1 MTKGEGYAFPF
12 LLCTP
17 NDPAKEVR
25 RVAVRIQTI
34 EPGSAAEQL
43 GLRPGDQLLA
53 VDDNPIN
60 DTLDYQFYTDSPSFH
75 LKAEV
80 AGAVQEWD
88 VRRDAAAPFGCDFE
102 TYLGDKKHAC
112 SNHCMF
118 CFIDQLP
125 PGMRESLYFKDDDE
139 RLSFLF
145 GNYITMTNMQDHE
158 IDRIIKMHISP
169 INISVHTT
177 NPQLRVRML
186 ANKRGGET
194 LRYLDRLVEGG
205 IAVNCQLVLCR
216 GVNDGDELRRTLE
229 DLLRLTP
236 MVQSIAAVPCGV
248 TAYRKNLYPQVPYD
262 AASSAE
268 VLDILE
274 EYGARCKAKNGVRI
288 IYPSDE
294 WYLNAG
300 RPIPPTEFY
309 EDFAQ
314 LENGVGMW
322 RLFEDEFR
330 AELARPHRVY
340 GSKKLDVV
348 TGTLAAPLITAMMDE
363 LHRQYPMIE
372 VTVHPIQNNFFGG
385 NVSVAGLVT
394 ATDIIAQCR
403 GRLQSGTL
411 GVPEVMLRS
420 ERDMFLDS
428 VTVEQLAQELGV
440 KVEILPSGGGDEARA
455 LLKSGLHI
463 ARRRHS

>member
-1 MTKGEGYAFPF
+1 MAIK
-12 LLCTP
+12 
-17 NDPAKEVR
+17 
-25 RVAVRIQTI
+25 IQTV
-34 EPGSAAEQL
+34 EPGSPAQQL
-43 GLRPGDQLLA
+43 GLGPGDELLS
-53 VDDNPIN
+53 VDGNPLN
-60 DTLDYQFYTDSPSFH
+60 DTLDYEFYTDSFSFH
-75 LKAEV
+75 LTARIQ
-80 AGAVQEWD
+80 GAVQEWD
-88 VRRDAAAPFGCDFE
+88 VHREARGPFGCDFA
-102 TYLGDKKHAC
+102 TYLGDEKHSC

-186 ANKRGGET
+186 ANRRGGET
-194 LRYLDRLVEGG
+194 LKYLDRLVEGG
-205 IAVNCQLVLCR
+205 IEVNCQLVLCR
-216 GVNDGDELRRTLE
+216 GVNDGDELRRTLT
-229 DLLRLTP
+229 DLLKLTP
-236 MVQSIAAVPCGV
+236 MVQSIAAVPCGI
-248 TAYRKNLYPQVPYD
+248 TDYRKNLYPQVPYD

-268 VLDILE
+268 VIDILE
-274 EYGARCKAKNGVRI
+274 EFGDECKARHGKRI

-300 RPIPPTEFY
+300 RPLPPAEFY
-309 EDFAQ
+309 EDYAQ

-322 RLFEDEFR
+322 RLFEQEFL
-330 AELARPHRVY
+330 AELDKPHRIY
-340 GSKKLDVV
+340 GSKKMDVV
-348 TGTLAAPLITAMMDE
+348 TGTLAAPLIEAMMAE

-372 VTVHPIQNNFFGG
+372 VTVHPIQNKFFGG

-394 ATDIIAQCR
+394 ATDILAQCK
-403 GRLQSGTL
+403 GKLQSNVL

-428 VTVEQLAQELGV
+428 VTVDELAQQLGV
-440 KVEILPSGGGDEARA
+440 KIEILPSGGGDEARA
-455 LLKSGLHI
+455 LLRSGLHI
-463 ARRRHS
+463 ARRRRE

>member
-1 MTKGEGYAFPF
+1 MAIK
-12 LLCTP
+12 
-17 NDPAKEVR
+17 
-25 RVAVRIQTI
+25 IQTV
-34 EPGSAAEQL
+34 EPGSPAQQL
-43 GLRPGDQLLA
+43 GLGPGDELLS
-53 VDDNPIN
+53 VDGNPLN
-60 DTLDYQFYTDSPSFH
+60 DTLDYEFYTDSSSFH
-75 LKAEV
+75 LKARIQ
-80 AGAVQEWD
+80 GAVQEWD
-88 VRRDAAAPFGCDFE
+88 VHREARGPFGCDFA
-102 TYLGDKKHAC
+102 TYLGDEKHSC

-186 ANKRGGET
+186 ANRRGGET
-194 LRYLDRLVEGG
+194 LKYLDRLVEGG
-205 IAVNCQLVLCR
+205 IEVNCQLVLCR
-216 GVNDGDELRRTLE
+216 GVNDGDELRRTLT
-229 DLLRLTP
+229 DLLKLTP
-236 MVQSIAAVPCGV
+236 MVQSIAAVPCGI
-248 TAYRKNLYPQVPYD
+248 TDYRKNLYPQVPYD

-268 VLDILE
+268 VIDILE
-274 EYGARCKAKNGVRI
+274 EFGDECKARHGKRI

-300 RPIPPTEFY
+300 RPLPPAEFY
-309 EDFAQ
+309 EDYAQ

-322 RLFEDEFR
+322 RLFEQEFL
-330 AELARPHRVY
+330 AELDKPHRVY
-340 GSKKLDVV
+340 GSKKMDVV
-348 TGTLAAPLITAMMDE
+348 TGTLAAPLIEAMMAE

-372 VTVHPIQNNFFGG
+372 VTVHPIQNKFFGG

-394 ATDIIAQCR
+394 ATDILAQCK
-403 GRLQSGTL
+403 GKLQSSVL

-428 VTVEQLAQELGV
+428 VTVDELAQQLGV
-440 KVEILPSGGGDEARA
+440 KIEILPSGGGDEARA
-455 LLKSGLHI
+455 LLRSGLHI
-463 ARRRHS
+463 ARRRRE

>member
-1 MTKGEGYAFPF
+1 MAIK
-12 LLCTP
+12 
-17 NDPAKEVR
+17 
-25 RVAVRIQTI
+25 IQTV
-34 EPGSAAEQL
+34 EPGSPAQQL
-43 GLRPGDQLLA
+43 GLGPGDELLS
-53 VDDNPIN
+53 VDGNPLN
-60 DTLDYQFYTDSPSFH
+60 DTLDYEFYTDSSSFH
-75 LKAEV
+75 LKARIQ
-80 AGAVQEWD
+80 GAVQEWD
-88 VRRDAAAPFGCDFE
+88 VHREARGPFGCDFA
-102 TYLGDKKHAC
+102 TYLGDEKHSC

-186 ANKRGGET
+186 ANRRGGET
-194 LRYLDRLVEGG
+194 LKYLDRLVEGG
-205 IAVNCQLVLCR
+205 IEVNCQLVLCR
-216 GVNDGDELRRTLE
+216 GINDGDELRRTLT
-229 DLLRLTP
+229 DLLKLTP
-236 MVQSIAAVPCGV
+236 MVQSIAAVPCGI
-248 TAYRKNLYPQVPYD
+248 TDYRKNLYPQVPYD

-268 VLDILE
+268 VIDILE
-274 EYGARCKAKNGVRI
+274 EFGDECKARHGKRI

-300 RPIPPTEFY
+300 RPLPPAEFY
-309 EDFAQ
+309 EDYAQ

-322 RLFEDEFR
+322 RLFEQEFL
-330 AELARPHRVY
+330 AELDKPHRIY
-340 GSKKLDVV
+340 GSKKMDVV
-348 TGTLAAPLITAMMDE
+348 TGTLAAPLIEAMMAE

-372 VTVHPIQNNFFGG
+372 VTVHPIQNKFFGG

-394 ATDIIAQCR
+394 ATDILAQCK
-403 GRLQSGTL
+403 GKLQSSVL

-428 VTVEQLAQELGV
+428 VTVDELAQQLGV
-440 KVEILPSGGGDEARA
+440 KIEILPSGGGDEARA
-455 LLKSGLHI
+455 LLRSGLHI
-463 ARRRHS
+463 ARRRRE

>member
-1 MTKGEGYAFPF
+1 MAIK
-12 LLCTP
+12 
-17 NDPAKEVR
+17 
-25 RVAVRIQTI
+25 IQTV
-34 EPGSAAEQL
+34 EPGSPAQQL
-43 GLRPGDQLLA
+43 GLGPGDELLS
-53 VDDNPIN
+53 VDGNPLN
-60 DTLDYQFYTDSPSFH
+60 DTLDYEFYTDSSSFH
-75 LKAEV
+75 LKARIQ
-80 AGAVQEWD
+80 GAVQEWD
-88 VRRDAAAPFGCDFE
+88 VHREARGPFGCDFA
-102 TYLGDKKHAC
+102 TYLGDEKHSC

-186 ANKRGGET
+186 ANRRGGET
-194 LRYLDRLVEGG
+194 LKYLDRLVEGG
-205 IAVNCQLVLCR
+205 IEVNCQLVLCR
-216 GVNDGDELRRTLE
+216 GINDGDELRRTLT
-229 DLLRLTP
+229 DLLKLTP
-236 MVQSIAAVPCGV
+236 MVQSIAAVPCGI
-248 TAYRKNLYPQVPYD
+248 TDYRKNLYPQVPYD

-268 VLDILE
+268 VIDILE
-274 EYGARCKAKNGVRI
+274 EFGDECKARYGKRI

-300 RPIPPTEFY
+300 RPLPPAEFY
-309 EDFAQ
+309 EDYAQ

-322 RLFEDEFR
+322 RLFEQEFL
-330 AELARPHRVY
+330 AELDKPHRVY
-340 GSKKLDVV
+340 GSKKMDVV
-348 TGTLAAPLITAMMDE
+348 TGTLAAPLIEAMMAE

-372 VTVHPIQNNFFGG
+372 VTVHPIQNKFFGG

-394 ATDIIAQCR
+394 ATDILAQCK
-403 GRLQSGTL
+403 GKLQSNVL

-428 VTVEQLAQELGV
+428 VTVDELAQQLGV
-440 KVEILPSGGGDEARA
+440 KIEILPSGGGDEARA
-455 LLKSGLHI
+455 LLRSGLHI
-463 ARRRHS
+463 ARRRRE

>member
-1 MTKGEGYAFPF
+1 MAIK
-12 LLCTP
+12 
-17 NDPAKEVR
+17 
-25 RVAVRIQTI
+25 IQTV
-34 EPGSAAEQL
+34 EPGSPAQQL
-43 GLRPGDQLLA
+43 GLGPGDELLS
-53 VDDNPIN
+53 VDGNPLN
-60 DTLDYQFYTDSPSFH
+60 DTLDYEFYTDSSSFH
-75 LKAEV
+75 LKARIQ
-80 AGAVQEWD
+80 GAVQEWD
-88 VRRDAAAPFGCDFE
+88 VHREARGPFGCDFA
-102 TYLGDKKHAC
+102 TYLGDEKHSC

-186 ANKRGGET
+186 ANRRGGET
-194 LRYLDRLVEGG
+194 LKYLDRLVEGG
-205 IAVNCQLVLCR
+205 IEVNCQLVLCR
-216 GVNDGDELRRTLE
+216 GINDGDELRRTLT
-229 DLLRLTP
+229 DLLKLTP
-236 MVQSIAAVPCGV
+236 MVQSIAAVPCGI
-248 TAYRKNLYPQVPYD
+248 TDYRKNLYPQVPYD

-268 VLDILE
+268 VIDILE
-274 EYGARCKAKNGVRI
+274 EFGDECKARHGKRI

-300 RPIPPTEFY
+300 RPLPPAEFY
-309 EDFAQ
+309 EDYAQ

-322 RLFEDEFR
+322 RLFEQEFL
-330 AELARPHRVY
+330 AELDKPHRVY
-340 GSKKLDVV
+340 GSKKMDVV
-348 TGTLAAPLITAMMDE
+348 TGTLAAPLIGAMMAE

-372 VTVHPIQNNFFGG
+372 VTVHPIQNKFFGG

-394 ATDIIAQCR
+394 ATDILAQCK
-403 GRLQSGTL
+403 GKLQSSVL

-428 VTVEQLAQELGV
+428 VTVDELAQQLGV
-440 KVEILPSGGGDEARA
+440 KIEILPSGGGDEARA
-455 LLKSGLHI
+455 LLRSGLHI
-463 ARRRHS
+463 ARRRRE

>member
-1 MTKGEGYAFPF
+1 MAIK
-12 LLCTP
+12 
-17 NDPAKEVR
+17 
-25 RVAVRIQTI
+25 IQTV
-34 EPGSAAEQL
+34 EPGSPAQQL
-43 GLRPGDQLLA
+43 GLGPGDELLS
-53 VDDNPIN
+53 VDGNPLN
-60 DTLDYQFYTDSPSFH
+60 DTLDYEFYTDSSSFH
-75 LKAEV
+75 LKARIQ
-80 AGAVQEWD
+80 GAVQEWD
-88 VRRDAAAPFGCDFE
+88 VHREARGPFGCDFA
-102 TYLGDKKHAC
+102 TYLGDEKHSC

-186 ANKRGGET
+186 ANRRGGET
-194 LRYLDRLVEGG
+194 LKYLDRLVEGG
-205 IAVNCQLVLCR
+205 IEVNCQLVLCR
-216 GVNDGDELRRTLE
+216 GVNDGDELRRTLT
-229 DLLRLTP
+229 DLLKLTP
-236 MVQSIAAVPCGV
+236 MVQSIAAVPCGI
-248 TAYRKNLYPQVPYD
+248 TDYRKNLYPQVPYD

-268 VLDILE
+268 VIDILE
-274 EYGARCKAKNGVRI
+274 EFGDECKARHGKRI

-300 RPIPPTEFY
+300 RPLPPAEFY
-309 EDFAQ
+309 EDYAQ

-322 RLFEDEFR
+322 RLFEQEFL
-330 AELARPHRVY
+330 AELDKPHRVY
-340 GSKKLDVV
+340 GSKKMDVV
-348 TGTLAAPLITAMMDE
+348 TGTLAAPLIEAMMAE

-372 VTVHPIQNNFFGG
+372 VTVHPIQNKFFGG

-394 ATDIIAQCR
+394 ATDILAQCK
-403 GRLQSGTL
+403 GKLHSNVL

-428 VTVEQLAQELGV
+428 VTVDELAQQLGV
-440 KVEILPSGGGDEARA
+440 KIEILPSGGGDEARA
-455 LLKSGLHI
+455 LLRSGLHI
-463 ARRRHS
+463 ARRRRE

>member
-1 MTKGEGYAFPF
+1 MAIK
-12 LLCTP
+12 
-17 NDPAKEVR
+17 
-25 RVAVRIQTI
+25 IQTV
-34 EPGSAAEQL
+34 EPGSPAQQL
-43 GLRPGDQLLA
+43 GLGPGDELLS
-53 VDDNPIN
+53 VDGNPLN
-60 DTLDYQFYTDSPSFH
+60 DTLDYEFYTDSSSFH
-75 LKAEV
+75 LKARIQ
-80 AGAVQEWD
+80 GAVQEWD
-88 VRRDAAAPFGCDFE
+88 VHREARGPFGCDFA
-102 TYLGDKKHAC
+102 TYLGDEKHSC

-177 NPQLRVRML
+177 NPQLRIRML
-186 ANKRGGET
+186 ANRRGGET
-194 LRYLDRLVEGG
+194 LKYLDRLVEGG
-205 IAVNCQLVLCR
+205 IEVNCQLVLCR
-216 GVNDGDELRRTLE
+216 GVNDGDELRRTLT
-229 DLLRLTP
+229 DLLKLTP
-236 MVQSIAAVPCGV
+236 MVQSIAAVPCGI
-248 TAYRKNLYPQVPYD
+248 TDYRKNLYPQVPYD

-268 VLDILE
+268 VIDILE
-274 EYGARCKAKNGVRI
+274 EFGDECKARHGKRI

-300 RPIPPTEFY
+300 RPLPPAEFY
-309 EDFAQ
+309 EDYAQ

-322 RLFEDEFR
+322 RLFEQEFL
-330 AELARPHRVY
+330 AELDKPHRIY
-340 GSKKLDVV
+340 GSKKMDVV
-348 TGTLAAPLITAMMDE
+348 TGTLAAPLIEAMMAE

-372 VTVHPIQNNFFGG
+372 VTVHPIQNKFFGG

-394 ATDIIAQCR
+394 ATDILAQCK
-403 GRLQSGTL
+403 GKLQSNVL

-428 VTVEQLAQELGV
+428 VTVDELAQQLGV
-440 KVEILPSGGGDEARA
+440 KIEILPSGGGDEARA
-455 LLKSGLHI
+455 LLRSGLHI
-463 ARRRHS
+463 ARRRRE

>member
-1 MTKGEGYAFPF
+1 MAIK
-12 LLCTP
+12 
-17 NDPAKEVR
+17 
-25 RVAVRIQTI
+25 IQTV
-34 EPGSAAEQL
+34 EPGSPAQQL
-43 GLRPGDQLLA
+43 GLGPGDELLS
-53 VDDNPIN
+53 VDGNPLN
-60 DTLDYQFYTDSPSFH
+60 DTLDYEFYTDSSSFH
-75 LKAEV
+75 LKARIQ
-80 AGAVQEWD
+80 GAVQEWD
-88 VRRDAAAPFGCDFE
+88 VHREARGPFGCDFA
-102 TYLGDKKHAC
+102 TYLGDEKHSC

-177 NPQLRVRML
+177 NPQLRIRML
-186 ANKRGGET
+186 ANRRGGET
-194 LRYLDRLVEGG
+194 LKYLDRLVEGG
-205 IAVNCQLVLCR
+205 IEVNCQLVLCR
-216 GVNDGDELRRTLE
+216 GVNDGDELRRTLT
-229 DLLRLTP
+229 DLLKLTP
-236 MVQSIAAVPCGV
+236 MVQSIAAVPCGI
-248 TAYRKNLYPQVPYD
+248 TDYRKNLYPQVPYD

-268 VLDILE
+268 VIDILE
-274 EYGARCKAKNGVRI
+274 EFGDECKARHGKRI

-300 RPIPPTEFY
+300 RPLPPAEFY
-309 EDFAQ
+309 EDYAQ

-322 RLFEDEFR
+322 RLFEQEFL
-330 AELARPHRVY
+330 AELDKPHRIY
-340 GSKKLDVV
+340 GSKKMDVV
-348 TGTLAAPLITAMMDE
+348 TGTLAAPLIEAMMAE

-372 VTVHPIQNNFFGG
+372 VTVHPIQNKFFGG

-394 ATDIIAQCR
+394 ATDILAQCK
-403 GRLQSGTL
+403 GKLQSSVL

-428 VTVEQLAQELGV
+428 VTVDELAQQLGV
-440 KVEILPSGGGDEARA
+440 KIEILPSGGGDEARA
-455 LLKSGLHI
+455 LLRSGLHI
-463 ARRRHS
+463 ARRRRE

>member
-1 MTKGEGYAFPF
+1 MAIK
-12 LLCTP
+12 
-17 NDPAKEVR
+17 
-25 RVAVRIQTI
+25 IQTV
-34 EPGSAAEQL
+34 EPGSPAQQL
-43 GLRPGDQLLA
+43 GLGPGDELLS
-53 VDDNPIN
+53 VDGNPLN
-60 DTLDYQFYTDSPSFH
+60 DTLDYEFYTDSSSFH
-75 LKAEV
+75 LKARIQ
-80 AGAVQEWD
+80 GAVQEWD
-88 VRRDAAAPFGCDFE
+88 VHREARGPFGCDFA
-102 TYLGDKKHAC
+102 TYLGDEKHSC

-145 GNYITMTNMQDHE
+145 GNYITMTNMQDRE

-186 ANKRGGET
+186 ANRRGGET
-194 LRYLDRLVEGG
+194 LKYLDRLVEGG
-205 IAVNCQLVLCR
+205 IEVNCQLVLCR
-216 GVNDGDELRRTLE
+216 GINDGDELRRTLT
-229 DLLRLTP
+229 DLLKLTP
-236 MVQSIAAVPCGV
+236 MVQSIAAVPCGI
-248 TAYRKNLYPQVPYD
+248 TDYRKNLYPQVPYD

-268 VLDILE
+268 VIDILE
-274 EYGARCKAKNGVRI
+274 EFGDECKARHGKRI

-300 RPIPPTEFY
+300 RPLPPAEFY
-309 EDFAQ
+309 EDYAQ

-322 RLFEDEFR
+322 RLFEQEFL
-330 AELARPHRVY
+330 AELDKPHRIY
-340 GSKKLDVV
+340 GSKKMDVV
-348 TGTLAAPLITAMMDE
+348 TGTLAAPLIEAMMAE

-372 VTVHPIQNNFFGG
+372 VTVHPIQNKFFGG

-394 ATDIIAQCR
+394 ATDILAQCK
-403 GRLQSGTL
+403 GKLQSSVL

-428 VTVEQLAQELGV
+428 VTVDELAQQLGV
-440 KVEILPSGGGDEARA
+440 KIEILPSGGGDEARA
-455 LLKSGLHI
+455 LLRSGLHI
-463 ARRRHS
+463 ARRRRE

>member
-1 MTKGEGYAFPF
+1 MAIK
-12 LLCTP
+12 
-17 NDPAKEVR
+17 
-25 RVAVRIQTI
+25 IQTV
-34 EPGSAAEQL
+34 EPGSPAQQL
-43 GLRPGDQLLA
+43 GLGPGDELLS
-53 VDDNPIN
+53 VDGNPLN
-60 DTLDYQFYTDSPSFH
+60 DTLDYEFYTDSSSFH
-75 LKAEV
+75 LKARIQ
-80 AGAVQEWD
+80 GAVQEWD
-88 VRRDAAAPFGCDFE
+88 VRREARGPFGCDFA
-102 TYLGDKKHAC
+102 TYLGDEKHSCA
-112 SNHCMF
+112 NHCMF

-186 ANKRGGET
+186 ANRRGGET
-194 LRYLDRLVEGG
+194 LKYLDRLVEGG
-205 IAVNCQLVLCR
+205 IEVNCQLVLCR
-216 GVNDGDELRRTLE
+216 GINDGDELRRTLT
-229 DLLRLTP
+229 DLLKLTP
-236 MVQSIAAVPCGV
+236 MVQSIAAVPCGI
-248 TAYRKNLYPQVPYD
+248 TDYRKNLYPQVPYD

-268 VLDILE
+268 VIDILE
-274 EYGARCKAKNGVRI
+274 EFGDECKARHGKRI

-300 RPIPPTEFY
+300 RPLPPAEFY
-309 EDFAQ
+309 EDYAQ

-322 RLFEDEFR
+322 RLFEQEFL
-330 AELARPHRVY
+330 AELDKPHRVY
-340 GSKKLDVV
+340 GSKKMDVV
-348 TGTLAAPLITAMMDE
+348 TGTLAAPLIEAMMAE

-372 VTVHPIQNNFFGG
+372 VTVHPIQNKFFGG

-394 ATDIIAQCR
+394 ATDILAQCK
-403 GRLQSGTL
+403 GKLQSSVL

-428 VTVEQLAQELGV
+428 VTVDELAQQLGV
-440 KVEILPSGGGDEARA
+440 KIEILPSGGGDEARA
-455 LLKSGLHI
+455 LLRSGLHI
-463 ARRRHS
+463 ARRRRE

>member
-1 MTKGEGYAFPF
+1 MAIK
-12 LLCTP
+12 
-17 NDPAKEVR
+17 
-25 RVAVRIQTI
+25 IQTV
-34 EPGSAAEQL
+34 EPGSPAQQL
-43 GLRPGDQLLA
+43 GLGPGDELLS
-53 VDDNPIN
+53 VDGNPLN
-60 DTLDYQFYTDSPSFH
+60 DTLDYEFYTDSSSFH
-75 LKAEV
+75 LKARIQ
-80 AGAVQEWD
+80 GAVQEWD
-88 VRRDAAAPFGCDFE
+88 VHREARGPFGCDFA
-102 TYLGDKKHAC
+102 TYLGDEKHSC

-186 ANKRGGET
+186 ANRRGGET
-194 LRYLDRLVEGG
+194 LKYLDRLVEGG
-205 IAVNCQLVLCR
+205 IEVNCQLVLCR
-216 GVNDGDELRRTLE
+216 GINDGDELRRTLT
-229 DLLRLTP
+229 DLLKLTP
-236 MVQSIAAVPCGV
+236 MVQSIAAVPCGI
-248 TAYRKNLYPQVPYD
+248 TDYRKNLYPQVPYD

-268 VLDILE
+268 VIDILE
-274 EYGARCKAKNGVRI
+274 EFGDECKARHGKRI

-300 RPIPPTEFY
+300 RPLPPAEFY
-309 EDFAQ
+309 EDYAQ

-322 RLFEDEFR
+322 RLFEQEFL
-330 AELARPHRVY
+330 AELDKPHRVY
-340 GSKKLDVV
+340 GSKKMDVV
-348 TGTLAAPLITAMMDE
+348 TGTLAAPLIEAMMAE

-372 VTVHPIQNNFFGG
+372 VTVHPIQNKFFGG

-394 ATDIIAQCR
+394 ATDILAQCK
-403 GRLQSGTL
+403 GKLQSSVL

-428 VTVEQLAQELGV
+428 VTVGELAQQLGV
-440 KVEILPSGGGDEARA
+440 KIEILPSGGGDEARA
-455 LLKSGLHI
+455 LLRSGLHI
-463 ARRRHS
+463 ARRRRE

>member
-1 MTKGEGYAFPF
+1 MAIK
-12 LLCTP
+12 
-17 NDPAKEVR
+17 
-25 RVAVRIQTI
+25 IQTV
-34 EPGSAAEQL
+34 EPGSPAQQL
-43 GLRPGDQLLA
+43 GLGPGDELLS
-53 VDDNPIN
+53 VDGNPLN
-60 DTLDYQFYTDSPSFH
+60 DTLDYEFYTDSSSFH
-75 LKAEV
+75 LKARIQ
-80 AGAVQEWD
+80 GAVQEWD
-88 VRRDAAAPFGCDFE
+88 VHREARGPFGCDFA
-102 TYLGDKKHAC
+102 TYLGDEKHSC

-186 ANKRGGET
+186 ANRRGGET
-194 LRYLDRLVEGG
+194 LKYLDRLVEGG
-205 IAVNCQLVLCR
+205 IEVNCQLVLCR
-216 GVNDGDELRRTLE
+216 GINDGDELRRTLT
-229 DLLRLTP
+229 DLLKLTP
-236 MVQSIAAVPCGV
+236 MVQSIAAVPCGI
-248 TAYRKNLYPQVPYD
+248 TDYRKNLYPQVPYD

-268 VLDILE
+268 VIDILE
-274 EYGARCKAKNGVRI
+274 EFGDECKARHGNRI

-300 RPIPPTEFY
+300 RPLPPAEFY
-309 EDFAQ
+309 EDYAQ

-322 RLFEDEFR
+322 RLFEQEFL
-330 AELARPHRVY
+330 AELDKPHRVY
-340 GSKKLDVV
+340 GSKKMDVV
-348 TGTLAAPLITAMMDE
+348 TGTLAAPLIEAMMAE

-372 VTVHPIQNNFFGG
+372 VTVHPIQNKFFGG

-394 ATDIIAQCR
+394 ATDILAQCK
-403 GRLQSGTL
+403 GKLQSNVL

-420 ERDMFLDS
+420 EQDMFLDS
-428 VTVEQLAQELGV
+428 VTVDELAQQLGV
-440 KVEILPSGGGDEARA
+440 KIEILPSGGGDEARA
-455 LLKSGLHI
+455 LLRSGLHI
-463 ARRRHS
+463 ARRRRE